1 MNSNI
6 NENSTPATQPA
17 NSIRLFKKSGRP
29 VDPEDEQKYEE
40 NWRLAYD
47 KAEKKCGQNMI
58 KLQRMLQYVQF
69 LLYKKYYKD
78 NFVNDFGHLREIVI
92 EQNYTPI
99 TFGVTEGGELVAVIQ
114 DI

>member
-1 MNSNI
+1 MNSDNV
-6 NENSTPATQPA
+6 QPA

-58 KLQRMLQYVQF
+58 KMQRMLQYVQF

-78 NFVNDFGHLREIVI
+78 NYVNDFGHLREIVI